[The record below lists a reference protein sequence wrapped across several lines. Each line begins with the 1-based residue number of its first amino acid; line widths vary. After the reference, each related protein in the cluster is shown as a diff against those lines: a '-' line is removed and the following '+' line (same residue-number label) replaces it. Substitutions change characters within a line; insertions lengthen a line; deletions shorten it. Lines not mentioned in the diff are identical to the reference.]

1 MRNFSISGFLS
12 RLLVPA
18 VLLPVFA
25 SCGGSVKIDGTVK
38 DAPSSEIVVKLLDV
52 NKFNVLDTVS
62 TDAGGHFSYK
72 MDIEKGQPQ
81 FVYLFYRDTRIASL
95 LLEKGDRVRV
105 DSDTTGVFTVSG
117 SDESLKLAQV
127 EKDFSE
133 FSTSFTALAA
143 RLDAA
148 DPASDEASELR
159 REMGRSYTEYYR
171 SRVKY
176 VMENPYSLTV
186 VPVFYQTIGSL
197 PVFGQDTDAIHFR
210 NISDSLQTV
219 YPDSKYVRALKSEA
233 DRRSKLLELRVRLQG
248 AEQVNFPDIELSDV
262 NARKV
267 KLSEV
272 DSKVVMLHFW
282 TSTDAMQKMFNLD
295 VLKPVYEDYH
305 NKGFEIYQVALDT
318 DKAGWARTVKDQ
330 GLEWINVCDVLGA
343 NSAAARMYNVQTLP
357 VSFFLCDG
365 ELVDAQVSDASSLRR
380 LLDRLLK

>member
-1 MRNFSISGFLS
+1 M
-12 RLLVPA
+12 LVPA
-18 VLLPVFA
+18 VLLPVLA
-25 SCGGSVKIDGTVK
+25 SCGGQVRIDGTVK
-38 DAPSSEIVVKLLDV
+38 NAPSSEVIVKLLDV
-52 NKFNVLDTVS
+52 NQFNVLDTVS

-81 FVYLFYRDTRIASL
+81 FVYLFYKDTRIASL
-95 LLEKGDRVRV
+95 LLEKGDKVSV
-105 DSDTTGVFTVSG
+105 ETDTAGVFTVSG
-117 SDESLKLAQV
+117 SEESLKLAQV

-133 FSTSFTALAA
+133 FSASFTALAA
-143 RLDAA
+143 KLDSA
-148 DPASDEASELR
+148 DPASDEASELK

-186 VPVFYQTIGSL
+186 VPVFYQMVGSL

-219 YPDSKYVRALKSEA
+219 YPDSKYVKALKSEA

-330 GLEWINVCDVLGA
+330 GLEWINVCDVLGV